1 MARIKISNRI
11 EGATLLLHETSRRFT
26 GAWVRGLNATARTL
40 VPSPGAGSALV
51 AVSLR
56 ARMDGSTA
64 FSSIG
69 SGDDIILRYDG
80 TTATIATLE
89 TTGFLSQTD
98 RPTRVASAA
107 PAAAYE
113 PLEDTALELYNSGA
127 LTGGSAVIFTLTY
140 HVIGV

>member
-1 MARIKISNRI
+1 MARIQITNRI

-26 GAWVRGLNATARTL
+26 GAWVRALNATARTL

-51 AVSLR
+51 PISLR
-56 ARMDGSTA
+56 ARMDGGAA

-69 SGDDIILRYDG
+69 SGDDIILRFDG
-80 TTATIATLE
+80 TTVAIATLE

-107 PAAAYE
+107 PVAAYE
-113 PLEDTALELYNSGA
+113 PLEDTALEVYTTPERLPGA
-127 LTGGSAVIFTLTY
+127 RLLSSRCSTT
-140 HVIGV
+140 

>member
-26 GAWVRGLNATARTL
+26 GAWVRALNATARTL

-56 ARMDGSTA
+56 ARMDGGAA

-80 TTATIATLE
+80 TTRHHCD
-89 TTGFLSQTD
+89 TGDHRLPEPD
-98 RPTRVASAA
+98 RPTDQGYV
-107 PAAAYE
+107 
-113 PLEDTALELYNSGA
+113 SGSS
-127 LTGGSAVIFTLTY
+127 GGL
-140 HVIGV
+140 